1 MSAACISTHEHFEVG
16 LDIVKRL
23 LNCTDGQIADSL
35 WHVYYFVWVALIV
48 LLVCALLLSISFAVY
63 VWKEVKKKQN

>member
-16 LDIVKRL
+16 LGIVKRL

-35 WHVYYFVWVALIV
+35 WYVYYFVWFALIV
-48 LLVCALLLSISFAVY
+48 LLLCVLLLSISFAVY